1 MTPPQMLHEK
11 IHDEVVER
19 LKKAYGQV
27 KIGDPLDGETREH
40 LLYLNPEKISPPLL
54 SSFSL
59 PPPLP
64 LLFLLLLNSTSL
76 LLPPLFLPFPTPP
89 PPHSEG
95 VLYGPLHS
103 EAAVKNFEK
112 AITDVQAQGGTV
124 AYGGKV
130 IV

>member
-76 LLPPLFLPFPTPP
+76 LLPPLFLPFPNPSP
-89 PPHSEG
+89 LLPHPTQR
-95 VLYGPLHS
+95 VYFMVPCT
-103 EAAVKNFEK
+103 VKLL
-112 AITDVQAQGGTV
+112 
-124 AYGGKV
+124 
-130 IV
+130 